1 MDTQRSPSE
10 TGSPLED
17 LCRALTER
25 RSEVP
30 QREGCS
36 LPSAHRGGKEVSSP
50 QLATFQFTAKCR
62 HKTAPPSLP
71 GSTITQSGSG
81 GGGEEKEIFPVIGRW
96 RKHSFPINSGQQMIP
111 KRQRSIPFGSSQSH

>member
-36 LPSAHRGGKEVSSP
+36 LPSAHRGVQCDGTEDDTGGKSFQGTVP
-50 QLATFQFTAKCR
+50 QWDSDNT
-62 HKTAPPSLP
+62 
-71 GSTITQSGSG
+71 SG
-81 GGGEEKEIFPVIGRW
+81 GLFLLFSLNVALIL
-96 RKHSFPINSGQQMIP
+96 SLSD
-111 KRQRSIPFGSSQSH
+111 